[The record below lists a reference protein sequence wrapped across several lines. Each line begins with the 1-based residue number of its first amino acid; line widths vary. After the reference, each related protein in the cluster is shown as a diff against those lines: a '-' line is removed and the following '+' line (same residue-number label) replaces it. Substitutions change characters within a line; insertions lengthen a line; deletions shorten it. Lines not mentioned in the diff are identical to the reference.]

1 MNLVMELSVGSL
13 LLKRNSTCKG
23 NAHIKK
29 VIKEL
34 NAIANKDLH
43 LHFDL
48 VDIAGDFGYN
58 DNIEV
63 IQTPD
68 GVHIKTKRRNNRWL
82 HNRIILRGSIL

>member
-1 MNLVMELSVGSL
+1 MKKYEPSYDTVGGFIAF
-13 LLKRNSTCKG
+13 LKSNPACKG

-34 NAIANKDLH
+34 NAIANKDLN

-48 VDIAGDFGYN
+48 VDIAGDFGYT

-68 GVHIKTKRRNNRWL
+68 GVYIKTKRRNSR
-82 HNRIILRGSIL
+82 

>member
-1 MNLVMELSVGSL
+1 MKKYEPSYDNVGGFIAF
-13 LLKRNSTCKG
+13 LKSNPACKG

-34 NAIANKDLH
+34 NAIGNKDLP
-43 LHFDL
+43 LFYDL
-48 VDIAGDFGYN
+48 AKIADDFGYT

-68 GVHIKTKRRNNRWL
+68 GVHIKTKKEK
-82 HNRIILRGSIL
+82 

>member
-1 MNLVMELSVGSL
+1 MKKYEPSYDTVGGFIAF
-13 LLKRNSTCKG
+13 LKSNPACKG

-34 NAIANKDLH
+34 NAIANKDLP
-43 LHFDL
+43 LFYDL
-48 VDIAGDFGYN
+48 AKIADDFGYT

-68 GVHIKTKRRNNRWL
+68 GVHIKTKKEK
-82 HNRIILRGSIL
+82 

>member
-1 MNLVMELSVGSL
+1 MKKYEPGYDTVGRFIAF
-13 LLKRNSTCKG
+13 LKSNPTCKG
-23 NAHIKK
+23 NTHIKK

-34 NAIANKDLH
+34 NAIADKDLH

-48 VDIAGDFGYN
+48 ADIANDFGHN

-68 GVHIKTKRRNNRWL
+68 GVHIKTKQEK
-82 HNRIILRGSIL
+82 

>member
-1 MNLVMELSVGSL
+1 MKKYEPSYDTVGGFIAF
-13 LLKRNSTCKG
+13 LKSNPTCKG

-34 NAIANKDLH
+34 NAVGNKDLP
-43 LHFDL
+43 LFYDL
-48 VDIAGDFGYN
+48 AMITDDFGYT

-68 GVHIKTKRRNNRWL
+68 GVYIKPKQEK
-82 HNRIILRGSIL
+82 